1 MDNTEIFDELT
12 RLVHQ
17 PAIWVAARTL
27 YGGQNQKPDNSRRL
41 LRILAET
48 TNHLTAGTIADILD
62 IRPASVTQ
70 LIKKLE
76 AAKYVERVQDSEDA
90 RVVRVKITD
99 DGRQHL
105 EHLDNTRQDFQADIF
120 GIFSEDER
128 QTFGE
133 YLKRLNEHVA
143 SETFIKSISDNFKG
157 HERMMFNHMQQAHLK
172 QNERF
177 TKAMQQQREHMAKH
191 GFTRHD
197 NNWFS

>member
-76 AAKYVERVQDSEDA
+76 TAKYVERVQD
-90 RVVRVKITD
+90 
-99 DGRQHL
+99 
-105 EHLDNTRQDFQADIF
+105 
-120 GIFSEDER
+120 
-128 QTFGE
+128 
-133 YLKRLNEHVA
+133 
-143 SETFIKSISDNFKG
+143 
-157 HERMMFNHMQQAHLK
+157 
-172 QNERF
+172 
-177 TKAMQQQREHMAKH
+177 
-191 GFTRHD
+191 
-197 NNWFS
+197 